1 MEGYMQRTAIESM
14 NGCKIKS
21 GEKRRQVY
29 SRHPPPQEVNPL
41 TDLPRTAL
49 DLPIALKYPIS
60 GAPGGNRVQEVMSR
74 QKPVGSLWRPQEMQV
89 LHVRFGAGLAEI
101 GFTFESSTSSS
112 STLRCS
118 ANGI

>member
-1 MEGYMQRTAIESM
+1 MQRTAIESM

-49 DLPIALKYPIS
+49 DLPIALECPSVEHPAATAFRKLCRDKNLWVRC
-60 GAPGGNRVQEVMSR
+60 GGRKECRV
-74 QKPVGSLWRPQEMQV
+74 
-89 LHVRFGAGLAEI
+89 
-101 GFTFESSTSSS
+101 STYLSEQ
-112 STLRCS
+112 
-118 ANGI
+118 G